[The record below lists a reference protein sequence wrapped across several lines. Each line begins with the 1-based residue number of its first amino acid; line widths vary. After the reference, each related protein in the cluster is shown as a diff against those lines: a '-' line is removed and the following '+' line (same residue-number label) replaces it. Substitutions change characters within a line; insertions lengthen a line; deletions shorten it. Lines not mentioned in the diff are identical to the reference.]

1 MSPASASATELRRT
15 PLWARHVA
23 AGARMVPFAG
33 WDMPVQYAG
42 LIEEHRAVR
51 GAAGLFDVSHMG
63 EISVRGAGAGSFLQ
77 GLLTND
83 LARLKDGRAQYN
95 LLLQTDGGI
104 LDDLLAYRFA
114 DGDYLLVVNAGPR
127 ETDWAW
133 IAEHARGRR
142 DVEVADRSDEVA
154 LLALQG
160 PAAVDILRPLTP
172 VSLEG
177 IGYYGHARGA
187 VAGRSALVSRTGYTG
202 EDGFELYLDPAD
214 APAVWDVLLESGA
227 AAGVQPIGLGARDTL
242 RLEAGMRLSGQ
253 DFDTASAPFEVGLDW
268 AVKPEKG
275 EFVGSAALAERRSA
289 GIRRRLLGFGVEG
302 RGIARTGYPVRLE
315 APESSARG
323 AVTSGT
329 WSPTLERAI
338 GLARFEAPAPFAEP
352 APGEPMSVEV
362 RGRAVA
368 GRIESTPFYRR
379 TRR

>member
-1 MSPASASATELRRT
+1 MSRDSASATELRRT

-33 WDMPVQYAG
+33 WDMPVQYGG

-63 EISVRGAGAGSFLQ
+63 EIAVRGPGAGAFLQ

-83 LARLKDGRAQYN
+83 LTRLRDGRAQYN
-95 LLLQTDGGI
+95 LLLREDGGI
-104 LDDLLAYRFA
+104 LDDLLAYRLG

-127 ETDWAW
+127 ESDRDW
-133 IAEHARGRR
+133 IVEHARGRG
-142 DVEVADRSDEVA
+142 DVQIVDRSDDTA

-160 PAAVDILRPLTP
+160 PAAAGILQPLASTA
-172 VSLEG
+172 LET

-187 VAGRSALVSRTGYTG
+187 VAGRPALISRTGYTG
-202 EDGFELYLDPAD
+202 EDGFEVFLAPAD
-214 APAVWDVLLESGA
+214 AEAVWDSLLDRGV

-268 AVKPEKG
+268 AVKPDKG
-275 EFVGSAALAERRSA
+275 DFLGSRALASRRAA
-289 GIRRRLLGFGVEG
+289 GIRRRLVGFGMEG

-315 APESSARG
+315 SPGADARG
-323 AVTSGT
+323 VVTSGT

-338 GLARFEAPAPFAEP
+338 GLARLESPAPLGEP
-352 APGEPMSVEV
+352 AAGEPVSVEV
-362 RGRAVA
+362 RGRPVA
-368 GRIESTPFYRR
+368 GRVEATPFYRR
-379 TRR
+379 PRA